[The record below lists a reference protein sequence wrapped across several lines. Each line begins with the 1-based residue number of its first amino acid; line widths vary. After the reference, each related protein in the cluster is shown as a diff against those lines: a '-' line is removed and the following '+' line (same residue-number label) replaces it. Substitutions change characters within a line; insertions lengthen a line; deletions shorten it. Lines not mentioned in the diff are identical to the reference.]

1 MKEKS
6 NLLNKILTVVF
17 AVLIVA
23 AIAAIVWL
31 AVVPEKGERFS
42 EFYILGPNGKAADY
56 PSDVQAGSAATVT
69 VGIVNHEHEAAAY
82 HVLVENDNIT
92 IGQADNITLSDGQK
106 WEEPVNFTPTKA
118 GDNQTIDF
126 LLYKNE
132 GANPYLSL
140 KLWVNV
146 K

>member
-1 MKEKS
+1 
-6 NLLNKILTVVF
+6 LLNKILTIVF

-23 AIAAIVWL
+23 ATAAIIWL
-31 AVVPEKGERFS
+31 AVVPEKGDCFS
-42 EFYILGPNGKAADY
+42 EFYILGADGKAANY
-56 PSDVQAGSAATVT
+56 PRDVQAGGAATVI
-69 VGIVNHEHEAAAY
+69 VGIVNHEHEPASY
-82 HVLVENDNIT
+82 HVLVETDNIT
-92 IGQADNITLSDGQK
+92 IGQADNITLADGQK

-132 GANPYLSL
+132 QANPDLSL
-140 KLWVNV
+140 NLWVNV

>member
-1 MKEKS
+1 M
-6 NLLNKILTVVF
+6 LDKILTVVL

-42 EFYILGPNGKAADY
+42 EFYILGPNGKAENY
-56 PSDVQAGSAATVT
+56 PRDVKAGAAGTVIA
-69 VGIVNHEHEAAAY
+69 GIVNHEHEAAAY
-82 HVLVENDNIT
+82 HVLVETDNIT

-106 WEEPVNFTPTKA
+106 WEKPVNFTPTKA
-118 GDNQTIDF
+118 GDNQTIEF

-132 GANPYLSL
+132 QAAPYLSL
-140 KLWVNV
+140 NLWINV